1 MGNQMD
7 TNNDKTQKKNKKDR
21 IIPPSATFV
30 DLAGKLEKKKGSD
43 TSNEGLNDST
53 QSSF

>member
-1 MGNQMD
+1 MGNNMA
-7 TNNDKTQKKNKKDR
+7 NDKDKKQKKNQKP
-21 IIPPSATFV
+21 IPPSATFV
-30 DLAGKLEKKKGSD
+30 DPAGKLEKMKGSD